1 MKTDIEIQ
9 KDVMDEL
16 KWEPSVTA
24 SEIGVAVKNGIVTLS
39 GTVDSYLKKLAA
51 EAAAKR
57 VAGVKAVAEDI
68 EIKLTGT
75 LKRNDTEIAQ
85 TVLNAL
91 RWNSAVDE
99 TKIQA
104 KVEDG
109 WVTLEGEVE
118 WEYQKEQARKLVENL
133 NGVRGITTM
142 LKITPKVALK
152 DVKQKIHGALHR
164 SATVD
169 ANRISIEITGNKVI
183 LTGRVRSMAEKKD
196 AEDAAW
202 AAPGVT
208 LVENKIDVG
217 FAESLAY

>member
-16 KWEPSVTA
+16 KWEPSITA
-24 SEIGVAVKNGIVTLS
+24 PEIGVAVKNGIVTLS

-85 TVLNAL
+85 TVLNTL

-118 WEYQKEQARKLVENL
+118 WEYQKEQARKVVENL
-133 NGVRGITTM
+133 NGVRGITIM

-152 DVKQKIHGALHR
+152 DVKQKIHAALHR

-169 ANRISIEITGNKVI
+169 ANRVNIEVAGNKVV